1 MEPIDIILIIL
12 CVVTTIGFGTIFI
25 IVVRRILE
33 DGNTRTENHLKER
46 ASAQEK
52 YLGTISDSTV
62 SHVPCLFRTNPQ

>member
-33 DGNTRTENHLKER
+33 DGKSGTDAINKTR
-46 ASAQEK
+46 
-52 YLGTISDSTV
+52 SDSKPLPPGPNW
-62 SHVPCLFRTNPQ
+62 S